1 MSEYQTVTPYYAD
14 LLPKVKHHYWEVQV
28 KERDQYMY
36 LRSAKDYSL
45 WIGLRS
51 KRGFGYKASVHIEVS
66 RTETV
71 DGVRGRVKSKVQD
84 IMQLLEITPPPTK
97 GFYLSHAHY
106 GIDPD
111 KWTTSV
117 NRLKYPT
124 RTDWEYKYSL
134 ITSDFEDLEQEFKE
148 LLSKATTAKGL
159 PTFVTGMK

>member
-1 MSEYQTVTPYYAD
+1 MSDYQTVTPYYAD

-36 LRSAKDYSL
+36 LRSARDYSL

-51 KRGFGYKASVHIEVS
+51 KRGHDYKANVHIEVS

-84 IMQLLEITPPPTK
+84 IMQLLEITPPPTR
-97 GFYLSHAHY
+97 GFYLTHAHY
-106 GIDPD
+106 GLVPD

-117 NRLKYPT
+117 YRPKHPT
-124 RTDWEYKYSL
+124 RTDWKYEYNL
-134 ITSDFEDLEQEFKE
+134 TTSDFEDLEHEFKE
-148 LLSKATTAKGL
+148 LLSKGTTAKGL